1 MNERPAEPFKAD
13 IMVVDDTPAN
23 LHLLSAMLQKRGYSV
38 RPVTDGARAIAAAE
52 AEPPDLVLLDI
63 MMPDMSGYEV
73 CEKLKAAKGELAH
86 LREIPIIFISAL
98 NEVWDKV
105 KAFNLGGVD
114 YITKPFQE
122 EEVFARLETHL
133 ALRNLQKQ
141 LETQNTQLQEALDN
155 VKTLRGLLP
164 ICANC
169 KKIRDDGGYWNQIED
184 YLEQHTDALF
194 SHGLCPQCETELYGD
209 EKWYQE
215 IKSRRKIKAKKAK
228 SKELGEDGE

>member
-1 MNERPAEPFKAD
+1 MNERPAETFKAN

-23 LHLLSAMLQKRGYSV
+23 LHLLSKMLQERGYLA
-38 RPVTDGARAIAAAE
+38 RPLTDGARALEAVE
-52 AEPPDLVLLDI
+52 AEPPDLILLDI
-63 MMPDMSGYEV
+63 MMPEMSGYEV
-73 CEKLKAAKGELAH
+73 CEKLKAFEGDQRH

-105 KAFNLGGVD
+105 KAFKLGGVD

-133 ALRNLQKQ
+133 ALRNMQKQ
-141 LETQNTQLQEALDN
+141 LETQNTLLQEALDN
-155 VKTLRGLLP
+155 VKTLKGLLP

-169 KKIRDDGGYWNQIED
+169 KKIRDDGGYWNQIEG
-184 YLEQHTDALF
+184 YLQQHTDALF

-215 IKSRRKIKAKKAK
+215 MQFRRKMNAA
-228 SKELGEDGE
+228 SEESEENGE